1 MGKGCEQEA
10 GEAIVAEIDADV
22 GAPIRVYDKDDPRR
36 ERQGGQQNQGS
47 LQRTPTRERWHEVH
61 AFSLTMM
68 LSQYGQRTYGPSAML
83 TGSPVAVTMWAGI
96 SKVRRGHVWCKR
108 QSYARHSGSA
118 WAQGARRPGKAGQ
131 AGQHMSGGRQTC
143 VRRIS
148 EKQGRGGQVSWQE

>member
-1 MGKGCEQEA
+1 MVSSAVSRPCQPTHCWVVHGGCLRDRCVLHVRWAVDGSLQGRCPSRDAVWNVNHGSSNVAWQSCGMGKGCEQEA

-83 TGSPVAVTMWAGI
+83 TGSPVAVTM
-96 SKVRRGHVWCKR
+96 
-108 QSYARHSGSA
+108 
-118 WAQGARRPGKAGQ
+118 
-131 AGQHMSGGRQTC
+131 
-143 VRRIS
+143 
-148 EKQGRGGQVSWQE
+148 